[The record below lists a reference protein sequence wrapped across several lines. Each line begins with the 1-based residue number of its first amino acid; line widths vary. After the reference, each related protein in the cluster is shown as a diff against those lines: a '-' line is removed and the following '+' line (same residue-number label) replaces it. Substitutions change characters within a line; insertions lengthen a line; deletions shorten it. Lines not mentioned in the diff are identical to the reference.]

1 MSLCAK
7 VSDATSDCGYLQPI
21 THFLTG
27 DLWISGMGLQTQVL
41 KIMKSLYQL
50 SFALFLSVFASS
62 CSNDDD
68 ASELTGNG
76 TVKIEFDNSVA
87 GDDLLLNTSSYTNSQ
102 NETLTIN
109 RLTYI
114 VSNFRLT
121 DENGTVFTYPKD
133 ESYFIVNEET
143 GKTEVTLT
151 NVPAGRYTSITFGIG
166 VDQEKY
172 LQGAE
177 GQGSLLTEAEN
188 TNMMWSWQAGY
199 KFLNFEGTFTSETVT
214 EATSFMIH
222 MGSHGSSLDNYKET
236 SLSLD
241 TEALVSSD
249 MNPIIH
255 LVVNAGNILDGE
267 NKISLTEQAVIMVSE
282 EKSPKIAVNTS
293 KMFAVDHVHNGS
305 GESH

>member
-1 MSLCAK
+1 
-7 VSDATSDCGYLQPI
+7 
-21 THFLTG
+21 
-27 DLWISGMGLQTQVL
+27 
-41 KIMKSLYQL
+41 MKSLYKL
-50 SFALFLSVFASS
+50 STALLLAAFVSS
-62 CSNDDD
+62 CSSDDD
-68 ASELTGNG
+68 AMELTGSG
-76 TVKIEFDNSVA
+76 MVKIEFDNSVA
-87 GDDLLLNTSSYTNSQ
+87 GDDLLLGTSSYTNSQ
-102 NETLTIN
+102 GETLTID
-109 RLTYI
+109 RLNYI
-114 VSNFRLT
+114 VGNFRLT

-133 ESYFIVNEET
+133 EGYFIVSEET
-143 GKTEVTLT
+143 GNTEVVLMD
-151 NVPAGRYTSITFGIG
+151 VPAGSYTSLTFGVG

-177 GQGSLLTEAEN
+177 GQGNLLTEAES
-188 TNMMWSWQAGY
+188 TDMMWSWQAGY

-214 EATSFMIH
+214 NATDFKIH

-236 SLSLD
+236 TLD
-241 TEALVSSD
+241 LGTEALVSDD

-255 LVVNAGNILDGE
+255 LIVDAGNILDGE